1 MVQTLF
7 IDLEQR
13 IEDYEFT
20 GNYEII
26 GEPLC
31 GDVLSDEIELLNE
44 AAILL
49 GVTPLDDFVD
59 KSTKEAEAPVSLDD
73 KWFLPQEG
81 LATLNAL
88 LLFLKKRWPSSVPVN
103 RPFAR
108 KIRRLL
114 ATPGHL
120 ELIDELE
127 TMREYIAQTA
137 ALAPQARFRL
147 FIVVMTSQT

>member
-7 IDLEQR
+7 IDLEQK
-13 IEDYEFT
+13 IKDHGFT
-20 GNYEII
+20 GNYEFI
-26 GEPLC
+26 GDVLH

-49 GVTPLDDFVD
+49 GVTPLNEFVD
-59 KSTKEAEAPVSLDD
+59 RFTKEVGAPVSLDNQ
-73 KWFLPQEG
+73 WFLPQEG
-81 LATLNAL
+81 LTTLDAL
-88 LLFLKKRWPSSVPVN
+88 LILLNKKWPSSVPVS

-114 ATPGHL
+114 ADPSHL
-120 ELIDELE
+120 ELIEELE
-127 TMREYIAQTA
+127 TMREYIAQA
-137 ALAPQARFRL
+137 AELSSQARFRL